1 MTAPLFDVEPHG
13 TPCLVCGEFA
23 CICRAAGTLAATP
36 GAWPIDP
43 PPATVPAQP
52 ATLPALRSGL
62 TYDERRGQVWIIR
75 DTPGRDPGYPLAA
88 AHERPGGTWC
98 ARIFDSGGAPF
109 LSVHDYPT
117 PGAALVAASREAE
130 SRLMA
135 DDWPTA

>member
-1 MTAPLFDVEPHG
+1 MTGALFDLDPYG
-13 TPCLVCGEFA
+13 TPCMVCGETA
-23 CICRAAGTLAATP
+23 CVCRGSGALDASLTP
-36 GAWPIDP
+36 W
-43 PPATVPAQP
+43 PAQP
-52 ATLPALRSGL
+52 AALPALRSGL

-117 PGAALVAASREAE
+117 PGAALSAASREAG

-135 DDWPTA
+135 EDWPTA